1 MPENTAVRKRQQIES
16 TNRTMFIWVAAAAAI
31 VGVALVLCVSL
42 TQRLVFNQKVIGEKI
57 QTVSNL
63 QHNNETVSDLRDN
76 SRVLNTNSALL
87 DTPRPTGAEPIS
99 VVLDALPSQAN
110 SSALGASLQKK
121 LLTGVSVD
129 SLTVEPVADEQSGDG
144 STSSSSSSSS
154 SNSSDSTE
162 GQINFTF
169 TVSSD
174 NPDDIKKVL
183 RNLELS
189 IRTIKVDYL
198 TIEKRTS
205 GYSLSVRGVAYYS
218 PEVKVELGEKK
229 VRP

>member
-1 MPENTAVRKRQQIES
+1 MKDTENTAVRKRQQIES
-16 TNRTMFIWVAAAAAI
+16 TNKMMFMWVAGAAAI
-31 VGVALVLCVSL
+31 VGVALVLCISL
-42 TQRLVFNQKVIGEKI
+42 FQRLTFNQRVISEKS

-63 QHNNETVSDLRDN
+63 QHNNEIVEDLRQN

-87 DTPRPTGAEPIS
+87 ETPRPQGAEPIS

-121 LLTGVSVD
+121 LLTGVSID
-129 SLTVEPVADEQSGDG
+129 SLPVESVTEEDTSG
-144 STSSSSSSSS
+144 T
-154 SNSSDSTE
+154 SSDSTHE
-162 GQINFTF
+162 INFSF

-174 NPDDIKKVL
+174 NANDIKRVL

-189 IRTIKVDYL
+189 IRTIDVKSL
-198 TIEKRTS
+198 TIEKRTG
-205 GYSLSVRGVAYYS
+205 GYSLSVKGVAYYS
-218 PEVKVELGEKK
+218 PEVKVELKEKK